1 MKVVGPIP
9 LNFDSAVV
17 DEVVE
22 TLTTLGQRS
31 KERVVYLGTSQAM
44 QGDGTRAVLSC
55 TRR

>member
-22 TLTTLGQRS
+22 TLTMLGYRG
-31 KERVVYLGTSQAM
+31 KERVIYLGIA
-44 QGDGTRAVLSC
+44 
-55 TRR
+55 